1 MMMKRN
7 HEMPRLIAMFLVM
20 LLMMMACLY
29 MSATAYAADDP
40 YKITITPPGGWASGT
55 NVSVKIAVTDKQ
67 GHGWNTVEYALNNS
81 GWIDITRMMTE
92 GMTSLSVSE
101 NGQMTV
107 RVTDNDGLQYEE
119 SMNILCLDADAPV
132 VKAEIQ
138 ESTLHVEVTD
148 NISGIAGVQVGSM
161 LFTTVENSALDIAL
175 DETMNKFEKLAV
187 RAFDYAGNF
196 SDPITL
202 DNPNYHVE
210 PDITPEPV
218 NTPAPVETEKPKKPE
233 KKETASEKKDEKEDE
248 KPADV
253 PAADADKSNQGLA
266 FEVTDRREETVKHFR
281 LSDGTYAAVQYD
293 VPVHTLDDDGV
304 WQDIDNTLTDV
315 GSAFATSNAR
325 VKFAKKIP
333 GNESLFTLHDGNA
346 KVTVSLNGATKKT
359 TGVVTNT
366 HTELDENAAEL
377 QKLMQL
383 DKLSSRILYAEIM
396 DGVDIEYVVESLN
409 IKENIIVKERLSDY
423 SFSFTLAL
431 NNLTAELTDAGE
443 VCLLD
448 SDRSVAYVIP
458 AGYMI
463 DADGVLHPVSLELL
477 GKARE
482 LAKKIKHPVTALV
495 IGIVILVI
503 LMILFPQIVTF
514 LPKAIG

>member
-248 KPADV
+248 KPADTATAV
-253 PAADADKSNQGLA
+253 PS
-266 FEVTDRREETVKHFR
+266 VTYTGSASIYRPITSAVTEPEPFMPQATAEPQIIYVTPEPTPEPVIEKEYIT
-281 LSDGTYAAVQYD
+281 LGPGMPYQSDGNS
-293 VPVHTLDDDGV
+293 HTLDMLYSAATNKQFITLQTKSGNTFYLV
-304 WQDIDNTLTDV
+304 IDYD
-315 GSAFATSNAR
+315 
-325 VKFAKKIP
+325 KPI
-333 GNESLFTLHDGNA
+333 
-346 KVTVSLNGATKKT
+346 
-359 TGVVTNT
+359 
-366 HTELDENAAEL
+366 DEDAEL
-377 QKLMQL
+377 YETYFMNLVDERDLLSLMS
-383 DKLSSRILYAEIM
+383 DEEVEAYEAEP
-396 DGVDIEYVVESLN
+396 DP
-409 IKENIIVKERLSDY
+409 
-423 SFSFTLAL
+423 TP
-431 NNLTAELTDAGE
+431 T
-443 VCLLD
+443 
-448 SDRSVAYVIP
+448 
-458 AGYMI
+458 
-463 DADGVLHPVSLELL
+463 
-477 GKARE
+477 
-482 LAKKIKHPVTALV
+482 
-495 IGIVILVI
+495 
-503 LMILFPQIVTF
+503 PQIVYVTPEPTVAPEPVATDPEPEKTDNSKMTGIIA
-514 LPKAIG
+514 LVAILAIGGIAVFLFTKNKKGSGGGKPAFDYDEDDEDEEASDTDE